1 MKRDFILKFQRSLIL
16 GIGVVLAFVFV
27 LMHISHYKIFD
38 EFYHCLTYNVFI
50 LVLWMLF
57 AASRCVTKQ
66 MDDKINSIYE
76 IMIGAEIFFFIYAQ
90 LRVCYDDADYLIAY
104 PIIAAGLSILWLYA
118 GNKLLVDRLLITF
131 IFSLVALVA
140 VSIAEYNFVVLSG
153 DTHKSHHF
161 SSEEN
166 YKRFKKL
173 YNKGAGQ
180 AYIIIEYTN
189 DTLVLRDLRSDEKSI
204 KTFETPMDYE
214 DFILYNTMGKNNFL
228 QIVGDDCT
236 FDDTNKSIDFS
247 VKESGVNKE
256 QRLKENHIC
265 YYSIWVGL
273 MISLCLLFGVGIGTE
288 MNKSVVDNKKLV
300 NE

>member
-1 MKRDFILKFQRSLIL
+1 M
-16 GIGVVLAFVFV
+16 
-27 LMHISHYKIFD
+27 
-38 EFYHCLTYNVFI
+38 
-50 LVLWMLF
+50 
-57 AASRCVTKQ
+57 
-66 MDDKINSIYE
+66 
-76 IMIGAEIFFFIYAQ
+76 
-90 LRVCYDDADYLIAY
+90 
-104 PIIAAGLSILWLYA
+104 
-118 GNKLLVDRLLITF
+118 
-131 IFSLVALVA
+131 
-140 VSIAEYNFVVLSG
+140 
-153 DTHKSHHF
+153 
-161 SSEEN
+161 
-166 YKRFKKL
+166 
-173 YNKGAGQ
+173 
-180 AYIIIEYTN
+180 
-189 DTLVLRDLRSDEKSI
+189 VLRDLRSDEKSI

-300 NE
+300 NEWSEDDEEEVVKEAEEESEVTESQDDNKNKES